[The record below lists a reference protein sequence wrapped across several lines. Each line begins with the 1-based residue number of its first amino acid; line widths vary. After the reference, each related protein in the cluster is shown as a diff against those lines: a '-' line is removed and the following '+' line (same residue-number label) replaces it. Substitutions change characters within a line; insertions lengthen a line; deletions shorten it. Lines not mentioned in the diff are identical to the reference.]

1 MNSNTISND
10 LMLFRS
16 TITDLKNSNGQ
27 LKRCNQQLFDT
38 FDTLNSSWVG
48 SAHDSYVQNVNS
60 DRDFMEKVLTTL
72 AQFLQDMDEA
82 DAIYRKCESDVEDVI
97 TSIQV

>member
-60 DRDFMEKVLTTL
+60 DRDLMEKVLTTL

-82 DAIYRKCESDVEDVI
+82 DAIYRRKFLSDR
-97 TSIQV
+97 